1 MAHLI
6 LRFSP
11 TCACGPCGLCA
22 RAVVATPGPQLGLA
36 ENLAPVCAECGRRHA
51 PALAALVGLADAAE
65 RVSRVGRHG
74 VFPPLTALLDLASAA
89 EKYAANAPPRQ
100 REAS

>member
-6 LRFSP
+6 LHSSP
-11 TCACGPCGLCA
+11 TCCCGPCGLCG
-22 RAVVATPGPQLGLA
+22 RPVVATPGPQLGLA
-36 ENLAPVCAECGRRHA
+36 DNLTPVCAECGRRHA

-65 RVSRVGRHG
+65 RVSRMGRHS
-74 VFPPLTALLDLASAA
+74 VFPPLTGLLDLASAA

-100 REAS
+100 REAG